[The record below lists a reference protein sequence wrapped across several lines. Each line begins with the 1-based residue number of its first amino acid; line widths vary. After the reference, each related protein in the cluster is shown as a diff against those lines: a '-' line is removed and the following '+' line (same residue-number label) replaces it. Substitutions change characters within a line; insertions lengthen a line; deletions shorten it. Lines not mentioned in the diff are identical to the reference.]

1 MSAERGFLQTLSSR
15 RFRPGIRGKI
25 LLCFAILL
33 AFFLVLTLI
42 MQSETMK
49 LSKEYS
55 LNLSN
60 YLLAHRFRL
69 DLTAFHEQ
77 ADRYLR
83 EPGSVDIDSVY
94 KGIGALTTQYAKLI
108 PLQDISIPVMFEVR
122 ATGYGLDAYLPLVS
136 KAVGLRA
143 GGSADYYQ
151 IFVKATRIQ
160 GFIDI
165 YLNRLL
171 SGLMKSGEDTYQAL
185 SSRSEILNRTILIFM
200 ILASILALIVIV
212 FVTEAITSP
221 LRRLAKEA
229 EKLARG
235 DLDAGIVEAHTRD
248 EIETLTRSFASMAK
262 SIKEMVE
269 GLKEKAE
276 LERLLHEE
284 ELALVS
290 MGKSLRE
297 AQFLNL
303 QEQMKPHFLFNALN
317 TIARSAMFENAARTE
332 SLAMGLA
339 ALLRAT
345 IKETGPLSSLDDEVL
360 LARSYLEFQ
369 HARFGSRLR
378 WNIDVPATLK
388 SAKIPRLL
396 IQPLVENAVRHA
408 IEPKIDGGTVRIRV
422 RTRRGYLLLWVV
434 DDGIGMSK
442 ERLRE
447 VRKTI
452 ETAVAQRSY
461 SGPENQPPATPVPA
475 PVPTDRESA
484 EARPE
489 GSEDRLLV
497 GTGIGL
503 ANLATRLGIL
513 YAEQARFIIQSRE
526 GRGTFLRLKIPF
538 EVVEE

>member
-1 MSAERGFLQTLSSR
+1 MMSAERGFLQSLSSR

-25 LLCFAILL
+25 LLCFVILL
-33 AFFLVLTLI
+33 AFFLMLTLI

-60 YLLAHRFRL
+60 YLLVHRFRL
-69 DLTAFHEQ
+69 DLTAFHAQ
-77 ADRYLR
+77 ADHYLR
-83 EPGSVDIDSVY
+83 EPSAVDIESIY
-94 KGIGALTTQYAKLI
+94 KGIGTLNTQYTKLL
-108 PLQDISIPVMFEVR
+108 PLQDISTPVMFEVR
-122 ATGYGLDAYLPLVS
+122 ATGYGLDAYFPLVS

-151 IFVKATRIQ
+151 IFVKATRVQ
-160 GFIDI
+160 GYLDI
-165 YLNRLL
+165 YLNRML
-171 SGLMKSGEDTYQAL
+171 SELMKSGEETYQAL
-185 SSRSEILNRTILIFM
+185 SSRAETLNRTILIFM
-200 ILASILALIVIV
+200 IFASILALIVIV
-212 FVTEAITSP
+212 IVTEAITSP

-229 EKLARG
+229 EKLSGG

-248 EIETLTRSFASMAK
+248 EVETLTHSFAMMAK

-276 LERLLHEE
+276 LERLLHKE

-290 MGKSLRE
+290 MGKTLRE
-297 AQFLNL
+297 AQFMNL

-317 TIARSAMFENAARTE
+317 TIARSAMLEGAGRTE

-345 IKETGPLSSLDDEVL
+345 IKETGPLSSLDEEVA

-369 HARFGSRLR
+369 HARFGSRLQ
-378 WNIDVPATLK
+378 WNIDVPASLN
-388 SAKIPRLL
+388 SVKIPRLF

-408 IEPKIDGGTVRIRV
+408 IEPKIDGGTVCIRV
-422 RTRRGYLLLWVV
+422 RTRKGRLFLWVV
-434 DDGIGMSK
+434 DNGIGMSMK
-442 ERLRE
+442 RLRE

-452 ETAVAQRSY
+452 EAALAQRPSSY
-461 SGPENQPPATPVPA
+461 TDGRSLASTTPADGNSSSAHT
-475 PVPTDRESA
+475 ESA
-484 EARPE
+484 
-489 GSEDRLLV
+489 GDSLLE

-503 ANLATRLGIL
+503 ANLATRIGIL
-513 YAEQARFIIQSRE
+513 YAEQAHFIIASKE
-526 GRGTFLRLKIPF
+526 GRGTIIRVMLPYT
-538 EVVEE
+538 VEEA

>member
-1 MSAERGFLQTLSSR
+1 MSAERNFLQTLSSR
-15 RFRPGIRGKI
+15 HVRPGIRGKI

-33 AFFLVLTLI
+33 AFFLLLTLI

-69 DLTAFHEQ
+69 DLSAFHAQ

-83 EPGSVDIDSVY
+83 EPGSVDIESVY
-94 KGIGALTTQYAKLI
+94 KGIGALNTQYTKLI

-122 ATGYGLDAYLPLVS
+122 ATGYGLDAYFPLVS

-151 IFVKATRIQ
+151 IFVKATRIH
-160 GFIDI
+160 GFLDI
-165 YLNRLL
+165 YLNRML
-171 SGLMKSGEDTYQAL
+171 SELMKSGEDTYQTLFA
-185 SSRSEILNRTILIFM
+185 RAETLNRAILIFM

-229 EKLARG
+229 EKLSNG
-235 DLDAGIVEAHTRD
+235 DLDAGIVEARTRD
-248 EIETLTRSFASMAK
+248 EVETLTHSFASMAK

-297 AQFLNL
+297 AQFMNL

-317 TIARSAMFENAARTE
+317 TIARSALFENATRTE

-378 WNIDVPATLK
+378 WNIDVPTTLK

-408 IEPKIDGGTVRIRV
+408 IEPKIDGGTVRIRA
-422 RTRRGYLLLWVV
+422 RTREGSLFLWIA
-434 DDGIGMSK
+434 DDGIGMSR

-447 VRKTI
+447 VRSTI
-452 ETAVAQRSY
+452 EISLAQRSC
-461 SGPENQPPATPVPA
+461 SHLENQSHAAQT
-475 PVPTDRESA
+475 PTDHELGTA
-484 EARPE
+484 ENAH
-489 GSEDRLLV
+489 SEVAENILLE

-526 GRGTFLRLKIPF
+526 GRGTLIRVMLPY